1 MMEKKKVLFVCTN
14 NSVRSQMAEAI
25 LNSFYGERYE
35 AFSAGSA
42 PTEVNPMTTSV
53 LKEIGMDMSNHYSKG
68 LDLYKDDKFDYVIT
82 VCDRAKESCPYFPN
96 GKKRLHKSFRDPSLL
111 KGSPEDIVEGFRKL
125 RDEIK
130 KWIEKKFK

>member
-1 MMEKKKVLFVCTN
+1 MEKQKVIFVCTN

-25 LNSFYGERYE
+25 LNYFYGDRYE

-42 PTEVNPMTTSV
+42 PSQVNPMTTLV
-53 LKEIGMDMSNHYSKG
+53 LKEIGIDMSHHYSKG

-82 VCDRAKESCPYFPN
+82 VYDRAKESCPYFPK
-96 GKKRLHKSFRDPSLL
+96 GKERLHKSFRDPSLL
-111 KGSPEDIVEGFRKL
+111 KGSPEDMIEGFREI

-130 KWIEKKFK
+130 KWIERRFK